1 MRVTPDTSNLSAYD
15 RFNEWLRKNGPTITL
30 GGAIGILIAVLI
42 FYFRPVV
49 TMQGELLSQT
59 SGSAH
64 IHVWGKKS
72 RGTCKFLEISAYASK
87 HGVLHSTVTTRT
99 DMESDGT
106 TKPEGVFDIG
116 NWIIF
121 PTDGAESVLMYVTHS
136 CGPGDVRVTKIADVK
151 LAPIEDIIP
160 R

>member
-1 MRVTPDTSNLSAYD
+1 MRSTAEIFDLSIYD
-15 RFNEWLRKNGPTITL
+15 RFNNWLRKNGPTIIL
-30 GGAIGILIAVLI
+30 GGFIGIAITVAI
-42 FYFRPVV
+42 FYLRPVV

-59 SGSAH
+59 SASAN

-72 RGTCKFLEISAYASK
+72 RGSCKFLEINTYASK
-87 HGVLHSTVTTRT
+87 GGVLYDTISSRI
-99 DMESDGT
+99 DMESDGL

-116 NWIIF
+116 NWLIY
-121 PTDGAESVLMYVTHS
+121 PTDGAQSVLMYVTHS

-151 LAPIEDIIP
+151 LKPIEDIIP